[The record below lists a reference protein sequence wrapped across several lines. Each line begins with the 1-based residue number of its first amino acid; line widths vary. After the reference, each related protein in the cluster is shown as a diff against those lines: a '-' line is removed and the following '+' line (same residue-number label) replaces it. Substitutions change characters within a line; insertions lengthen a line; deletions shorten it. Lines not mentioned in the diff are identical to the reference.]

1 MKFPSF
7 DLERIQ
13 SIYENSVEINL
24 SESGIE
30 PLSLKELMNPKE
42 IEELI
47 NLPLGYGY
55 TQGTPLLRQRI
66 SNLYEGAD
74 ENNVLVTSGSSEAI
88 FLSAVLTV
96 SKSDRVV
103 MMTPNY
109 LSFNGVAKAL
119 GANVD
124 YVPLLKKEKW
134 EWDLDSLD
142 EVVSNKTKVI
152 SICNPNNPTGSI
164 LNLEQMLKIVEIAD
178 RVGAYLLVD
187 EVYIGAEL
195 GSKPT
200 KSFLGSYEKTIITSG
215 LSKSYAH
222 PGLRIGWIVS
232 EKRFVEEAW
241 AIKDYTTIA
250 SSSLSQH
257 IAAKVL
263 EPETISKLRS
273 RTKVLLNKNLETFS
287 KWVLPFSNHLS
298 FLKPEAGGFA
308 FVEYDMDINSTDLV
322 HDLRKNEGVFIVP
335 GDSFGMDRYFRI
347 GLGHESTGFSK
358 GLDLL
363 SKGLTRVFPNNFT

>member
-24 SESGIE
+24 TESGIE

-42 IEELI
+42 LEELL

-96 SKSDRVV
+96 SKGDRVV

-109 LSFNGVAKAL
+109 LSFNGVAEAL
-119 GANVD
+119 GAEVD

-134 EWDLDSLD
+134 EWDLDCLD
-142 EVVSNKTKVI
+142 EAVSDKTKVI
-152 SICNPNNPTGSI
+152 SVCNPNNPTGSV
-164 LNLEQMLKIVEIAD
+164 LNLEQMLKIVEIAG

-195 GSKPT
+195 GSNLT
-200 KSFLGSYEKTIITSG
+200 KSFLGMYEKTIVTSG

-222 PGLRIGWIVS
+222 PGLRIGWIIS
-232 EKRFVEEAW
+232 GKRFVEEAW

-257 IAAKVL
+257 IATKVL
-263 EPETISKLRS
+263 EPETIAKLRS

-287 KWVLPFSNHLS
+287 KWILPYSNHLS

-335 GDSFGMDRYFRI
+335 GDSFGIDKYFRI
-347 GLGHESTGFSK
+347 GLGHESIGFSK

-363 SKGLTRVFPNNFT
+363 SEGLTRVFPEKFT

>member
-24 SESGIE
+24 TESGIE

-42 IEELI
+42 LDELL

-55 TQGTPLLRQRI
+55 TQGTPLLRERI

-74 ENNVLVTSGSSEAI
+74 QDNVLVTSGSSEAI

-96 SKSDRVV
+96 SKGDRVV

-109 LSFNGVAKAL
+109 LSFNGVAEAL
-119 GANVD
+119 GADVD
-124 YVPLLKKEKW
+124 YVPLLKKDKW
-134 EWDLDSLD
+134 EWDLDCLD
-142 EVVSNKTKVI
+142 EIVSNKTKVI
-152 SICNPNNPTGSI
+152 SICNPNNPTGSV
-164 LNLEQMLKIVEIAD
+164 LDLEQMLKIIEIAG

-195 GSKPT
+195 GTKQT
-200 KSFLGSYEKTIITSG
+200 KSFLGMYEKTIVTSG
-215 LSKSYAH
+215 LSKSYAN
-222 PGLRIGWIVS
+222 PGLRIGWIIS
-232 EKRFVEEAW
+232 DEKFVEEAW

-257 IAAKVL
+257 IATKVL
-263 EPETISKLRS
+263 EPETISKLRL
-273 RTKVLLNKNLETFS
+273 RTKVLLNTNLDTLND
-287 KWVLPFSNHLS
+287 WILPYSNHLS
-298 FLKPEAGGFA
+298 FLRPDAGGFA

-347 GLGHESTGFSK
+347 GLGHESSGFDK

-363 SKGLTRVFPNNFT
+363 STGLKRIFPNNFA

>member
-24 SESGIE
+24 TESGIE

-96 SKSDRVV
+96 SKGDRVV

-119 GANVD
+119 GADVD

-134 EWDLDSLD
+134 EWDLDCLD

-195 GSKPT
+195 GSKQT
-200 KSFLGSYEKTIITSG
+200 KSFLGMYEKTIVTSG

-298 FLKPEAGGFA
+298 FLNPEAGGFA

>member
-1 MKFPSF
+1 MKFPPF

-24 SESGIE
+24 TESGIE

-109 LSFNGVAKAL
+109 LSFNGVAEAL
-119 GANVD
+119 GADVD

-134 EWDLDSLD
+134 EWDLDCLD
-142 EVVSNKTKVI
+142 EAVSNKTKVI

-195 GSKPT
+195 GSKQT
-200 KSFLGSYEKTIITSG
+200 KSFLGMYEKTIVTSG

-232 EKRFVEEAW
+232 ENRFVEEAW

-363 SKGLTRVFPNNFT
+363 SKGLNRVFPNNFT

>member
-24 SESGIE
+24 TESGIE

-42 IEELI
+42 LEELL

-96 SKSDRVV
+96 SKGDRVV

-109 LSFNGVAKAL
+109 LSFNGVAEAL
-119 GANVD
+119 GAEVD

-134 EWDLDSLD
+134 EWDLDCLD
-142 EVVSNKTKVI
+142 EAVSDKTKVI
-152 SICNPNNPTGSI
+152 SVCNPNNPTGSV
-164 LNLEQMLKIVEIAD
+164 LNLEQMLKIVEIAG

-187 EVYIGAEL
+187 EVYIGSEL
-195 GSKPT
+195 GSNHT
-200 KSFLGSYEKTIITSG
+200 KSFLGMYEKTIVTSG

-222 PGLRIGWIVS
+222 PGLRIGWIIS
-232 EKRFVEEAW
+232 GKRFVEEAW

-257 IAAKVL
+257 IATKVL
-263 EPETISKLRS
+263 EPETITKLRS

-287 KWVLPFSNHLS
+287 KWILPYSNHLS

-347 GLGHESTGFSK
+347 GLGHESIGFSK

-363 SKGLTRVFPNNFT
+363 SEGLTRIFPEKFT

>member
-24 SESGIE
+24 TESGIE

-42 IEELI
+42 LEELL

-66 SNLYEGAD
+66 SNLYEGVD
-74 ENNVLVTSGSSEAI
+74 ENNILVTSGSSEAI

-96 SKSDRVV
+96 SKGDRVV

-109 LSFNGVAKAL
+109 LSFNGVAEAL
-119 GANVD
+119 GAEVD

-134 EWDLDSLD
+134 EWDLDCLD
-142 EVVSNKTKVI
+142 EAVSDKTKVI
-152 SICNPNNPTGSI
+152 SVCNPNNPTGSV
-164 LNLEQMLKIVEIAD
+164 LNLEQMLKIVEIAG

-195 GSKPT
+195 GSKQT
-200 KSFLGSYEKTIITSG
+200 KSFLGMYEKTIVTSG

-222 PGLRIGWIVS
+222 PGLRIGWIIS
-232 EKRFVEEAW
+232 GKRFVEEAW

-257 IAAKVL
+257 IATKVL
-263 EPETISKLRS
+263 EPETITKLRS

-287 KWVLPFSNHLS
+287 KWILPYSNHLS

-335 GDSFGMDRYFRI
+335 GDSFGIDKYFRI
-347 GLGHESTGFSK
+347 GLGHESIGFSK

-363 SKGLTRVFPNNFT
+363 SEGLTRVFPEKFT

>member
-24 SESGIE
+24 TESGIE

-42 IEELI
+42 IEELL

-66 SNLYEGAD
+66 SNLYEGFD

-96 SKSDRVV
+96 SRGDRVV

-109 LSFNGVAKAL
+109 LSFNGVSEAL
-119 GANVD
+119 GAKVD

-134 EWDLDSLD
+134 EWDLDCLD
-142 EVVSNKTKVI
+142 QVVSNKTKVI

-164 LNLEQMLKIVEIAD
+164 LNREQMLEIIEIAG
-178 RVGAYLLVD
+178 RVDAYLLVD

-195 GSKPT
+195 DLNQT
-200 KSFLGSYEKTIITSG
+200 KSFLGMYEKTVVTSG

-222 PGLRIGWIVS
+222 PGLRIGWIIS
-232 EKRFVEEAW
+232 GQSFVEEAW

-257 IAAKVL
+257 IATKVL

-273 RTKVLLNKNLETFS
+273 RTKVLLSKNLETLS
-287 KWVLPFSNHLS
+287 DWILPYSNHLS

-322 HDLRKNEGVFIVP
+322 HNLRKNEGVFIVP
-335 GDSFGMDRYFRI
+335 GDSFGMDRYLRI
-347 GLGHESTGFSK
+347 GLGHESIGFSK
-358 GLDLL
+358 GLELL
-363 SKGLTRVFPNNFT
+363 SEGLNRVFPNNFT

>member
-24 SESGIE
+24 TESGIE

-42 IEELI
+42 LEELL

-66 SNLYEGAD
+66 SNLYEGTD

-96 SKSDRVV
+96 SKGDRVV

-109 LSFNGVAKAL
+109 LSFNGVAEAL
-119 GANVD
+119 GADVD

-134 EWDLDSLD
+134 EWDLDCLD

-152 SICNPNNPTGSI
+152 SICNPNNPTGSV
-164 LNLEQMLKIVEIAD
+164 LNLEQMLKIVEIAG

-200 KSFLGSYEKTIITSG
+200 KSFLGMYEKTIITSG

-232 EKRFVEEAW
+232 DKGFVEEAW
-241 AIKDYTTIA
+241 GVKDYTTIA

-257 IAAKVL
+257 IATKVL

-273 RTKVLLNKNLETFS
+273 RTKILLNENLETFS
-287 KWVLPFSNHLS
+287 KWVLPYSNYLS

-347 GLGHESTGFSK
+347 GLGHESIGFSK

-363 SKGLTRVFPNNFT
+363 SEGLTRVFPEKFT

>member
-24 SESGIE
+24 TESGIE

-42 IEELI
+42 LEELL

-88 FLSAVLTV
+88 FLSTVLTV
-96 SKSDRVV
+96 SKGDRVV

-109 LSFNGVAKAL
+109 LSFNGVAEAL
-119 GANVD
+119 GADID
-124 YVPLLKKEKW
+124 YVPLLKKDKW
-134 EWDLDSLD
+134 EWDLDCLD

-152 SICNPNNPTGSI
+152 SICNPNNPTGSV
-164 LNLEQMLKIVEIAD
+164 LNLEQMLKIVEIAG

-200 KSFLGSYEKTIITSG
+200 KSFLGRYEKTIITSG

-232 EKRFVEEAW
+232 DKRFVEEAW
-241 AIKDYTTIA
+241 GVKDYTTIA

-257 IAAKVL
+257 IATKVL

-287 KWVLPFSNHLS
+287 KWVLPYSNYLS
-298 FLKPEAGGFA
+298 FLKPEAGGFV

-347 GLGHESTGFSK
+347 GLGHESIGFSK

-363 SKGLTRVFPNNFT
+363 SKGLTRVFPNNFS

>member
-24 SESGIE
+24 TESGIE

-42 IEELI
+42 LEELL

-88 FLSAVLTV
+88 FLSAVLSV
-96 SKSDRVV
+96 SQGDRVV

-109 LSFNGVAKAL
+109 LSFNGVAEAL
-119 GANVD
+119 GADVD

-134 EWDLDSLD
+134 EWDLDCLD
-142 EVVSNKTKVI
+142 KAVSNKTKVI
-152 SICNPNNPTGSI
+152 SVCNPNNPTGSV
-164 LNLEQMLKIVEIAD
+164 LNLEQMLKIVEIAG

-195 GSKPT
+195 GSNLT
-200 KSFLGSYEKTIITSG
+200 KSFLGMYEKTIVTSG

-222 PGLRIGWIVS
+222 PGLRIGWIIS
-232 EKRFVEEAW
+232 GKRFVEEAW

-257 IAAKVL
+257 IATKVL
-263 EPETISKLRS
+263 EPETITKLRS

-287 KWVLPFSNHLS
+287 KWILPYSNHLS

-335 GDSFGMDRYFRI
+335 GDSFGIDKYFRI
-347 GLGHESTGFSK
+347 GLGHESIGFSK

-363 SKGLTRVFPNNFT
+363 SEGLTRVFPEKFT

>member
-24 SESGIE
+24 TESGIE

-109 LSFNGVAKAL
+109 LSFNGVAEAL
-119 GANVD
+119 GADVD

-134 EWDLDSLD
+134 EWDLDCLD
-142 EVVSNKTKVI
+142 EAVSNKTKVI

-195 GSKPT
+195 GTKQT
-200 KSFLGSYEKTIITSG
+200 KSFLGMYEKTIVTSG

-232 EKRFVEEAW
+232 EKSIVEEAW

>member
-24 SESGIE
+24 TESGIE

-96 SKSDRVV
+96 SKGNRVV

-109 LSFNGVAKAL
+109 LSFNGVAEAL
-119 GANVD
+119 GADVD
-124 YVPLLKKEKW
+124 YVPLIKKEKW
-134 EWDLDSLD
+134 EWDLDCLD
-142 EVVSNKTKVI
+142 EAVSNKTKVI

-195 GSKPT
+195 GTKQT
-200 KSFLGSYEKTIITSG
+200 KSFLGMYEKTIVTSG

-232 EKRFVEEAW
+232 EKSIVEEAW

>member
-24 SESGIE
+24 TESGIE

-42 IEELI
+42 LEELL

-66 SNLYEGAD
+66 SNLYEGVD
-74 ENNVLVTSGSSEAI
+74 ENNILVTSGSSEAI
-88 FLSAVLTV
+88 FLSALLTV
-96 SKSDRVV
+96 SKDDRVV

-109 LSFNGVAKAL
+109 LSFNGVAEAL
-119 GANVD
+119 GAEVD

-134 EWDLDSLD
+134 EWDLDCLD
-142 EVVSNKTKVI
+142 EAVSDKTKVI
-152 SICNPNNPTGSI
+152 SVCNPNNPTGSV
-164 LNLEQMLKIVEIAD
+164 LNLEQMLKIVEIAG

-195 GSKPT
+195 GSNLT
-200 KSFLGSYEKTIITSG
+200 KSFLGMYEKTIVTSG

-222 PGLRIGWIVS
+222 PGLRIGWIIS
-232 EKRFVEEAW
+232 GKRFVEEAW

-257 IAAKVL
+257 IATKVL
-263 EPETISKLRS
+263 EPETITKLRS

-287 KWVLPFSNHLS
+287 KWILPYSNHLS

-335 GDSFGMDRYFRI
+335 GDSFGIDKYFRI
-347 GLGHESTGFSK
+347 GLGHESIGFSK

-363 SKGLTRVFPNNFT
+363 SEGLTRVFPKKFT

>member
-13 SIYENSVEINL
+13 SIYENSVEVNL
-24 SESGIE
+24 TESGIE

-42 IEELI
+42 LEKLL

-66 SNLYEGAD
+66 SNLYDGFD
-74 ENNVLVTSGSSEAI
+74 ESNVLVTSGSSEAI
-88 FLSAVLTV
+88 FISAILTV
-96 SKSDRVV
+96 SKGDRVV

-109 LSFNGVAKAL
+109 LSFNGVAEAL
-119 GANVD
+119 GADVD
-124 YVPLLKKEKW
+124 YVPLIKKEKW
-134 EWDLDSLD
+134 EWDLDCLD
-142 EVVSNKTKVI
+142 EKVINKTKVI
-152 SICNPNNPTGSI
+152 SICNPNNPTGSV
-164 LNLEQMLKIVEIAD
+164 LNLEQMLRVIEIAS
-178 RVGAYLLVD
+178 RVGAYLLID

-195 GSKPT
+195 ESKRT
-200 KSFLGSYEKTIITSG
+200 KSFLGMYEKTIITSG

-222 PGLRIGWIVS
+222 PGLRIGWIIS
-232 EKRFVEEAW
+232 DKSFVEEAW

-257 IAAKVL
+257 IASKVL
-263 EPETISKLRS
+263 EPETISKLRL
-273 RTKVLLNKNLETFS
+273 RTKELLNKNLETFS
-287 KWVLPFSNHLS
+287 KWILPYSNHLS

-308 FVEYDMDINSTDLV
+308 FIKYDMDINSTDLV

-335 GDSFGMDRYFRI
+335 GDNFGMDGYFRV
-347 GLGHESTGFSK
+347 GLGHESIGFNK
-358 GLDLL
+358 GLNLL
-363 SKGLTRVFPNNFT
+363 SKGLTRIFPNNFT

>member
-13 SIYENSVEINL
+13 SIYENSVEVNL
-24 SESGIE
+24 TESGIE

-42 IEELI
+42 LEKLL

-66 SNLYEGAD
+66 SNLYDGFD
-74 ENNVLVTSGSSEAI
+74 ESNVLVTSGSSEAI
-88 FLSAVLTV
+88 FISAILTV
-96 SKSDRVV
+96 SKGDRVV

-109 LSFNGVAKAL
+109 LSFNGVAEAL
-119 GANVD
+119 GADVD
-124 YVPLLKKEKW
+124 YVPLIKKEKW
-134 EWDLDSLD
+134 EWDLDCLD
-142 EVVSNKTKVI
+142 EKVINKTKVI
-152 SICNPNNPTGSI
+152 SICNPNNPTGSV
-164 LNLEQMLKIVEIAD
+164 LNLEQMLRVIEIASK
-178 RVGAYLLVD
+178 VGAYLLID

-195 GSKPT
+195 ESKRT
-200 KSFLGSYEKTIITSG
+200 KSFLGMYEKTIITSG

-222 PGLRIGWIVS
+222 PGLRIGWIIS
-232 EKRFVEEAW
+232 DKSFVEEAW

-257 IAAKVL
+257 IASKVL
-263 EPETISKLRS
+263 EPETISKLRL
-273 RTKVLLNKNLETFS
+273 RTKELLNKNLETFS
-287 KWVLPFSNHLS
+287 KWILPYSNHLS

-308 FVEYDMDINSTDLV
+308 FVKYDMDINSTDLV

-335 GDSFGMDRYFRI
+335 GDNFGMDGYFRV
-347 GLGHESTGFSK
+347 GLGHESIGFNK
-358 GLDLL
+358 GLNLL
-363 SKGLTRVFPNNFT
+363 SKGLTRIFPNNFT

>member
-24 SESGIE
+24 TESGIE
-30 PLSLKELMNPKE
+30 PLSLKQLMNPKE
-42 IEELI
+42 LEELL

-88 FLSAVLTV
+88 FLSTVLTV
-96 SKSDRVV
+96 SKGDRVV

-109 LSFNGVAKAL
+109 LSFNGVAEAL
-119 GANVD
+119 GADVD

-134 EWDLDSLD
+134 EWDLDCLD

-152 SICNPNNPTGSI
+152 SICNPNNPTGSV
-164 LNLEQMLKIVEIAD
+164 LSLEQMLKIVEIAG

-200 KSFLGSYEKTIITSG
+200 KSFLGMYEKTIITSG

-232 EKRFVEEAW
+232 DKRFVEEAW
-241 AIKDYTTIA
+241 GIKDYTTIA

-257 IAAKVL
+257 IATKVL

-287 KWVLPFSNHLS
+287 KWVLPYSNYLS

-347 GLGHESTGFSK
+347 GLGHESIGFSK

-363 SKGLTRVFPNNFT
+363 SKGLNRVFPNNFT

>member
-24 SESGIE
+24 TESGIE

-42 IEELI
+42 IEELL

-66 SNLYEGAD
+66 SNLYEGFD

-96 SKSDRVV
+96 SRGDRVV

-109 LSFNGVAKAL
+109 LSFNGVSEAL
-119 GANVD
+119 GAKVD

-134 EWDLDSLD
+134 EWDLDCLD
-142 EVVSNKTKVI
+142 QVVSNKTKVI

-164 LNLEQMLKIVEIAD
+164 LNREQMLEIIEIAG
-178 RVGAYLLVD
+178 RVDAYLLVD

-195 GSKPT
+195 DLNQT
-200 KSFLGSYEKTIITSG
+200 KSFLGMYEKTVVTSG

-222 PGLRIGWIVS
+222 PGLRIGWIIS
-232 EKRFVEEAW
+232 GQSFVEEAW

-257 IAAKVL
+257 IATKVL

-273 RTKVLLNKNLETFS
+273 RTKVLLSKNLETLS
-287 KWVLPFSNHLS
+287 DWILPYSNHLS

-322 HDLRKNEGVFIVP
+322 HNLRKNEGVFIVP
-335 GDSFGMDRYFRI
+335 GDSFGMDRYLRI
-347 GLGHESTGFSK
+347 GLGHESKGFSK
-358 GLDLL
+358 GLELL
-363 SKGLTRVFPNNFT
+363 SEGLNRVFPNNFT

>member
-24 SESGIE
+24 TESGIE

-42 IEELI
+42 LEELL

-96 SKSDRVV
+96 SKGDRVV

-109 LSFNGVAKAL
+109 LSFNGVAEAL
-119 GANVD
+119 GAEVD

-134 EWDLDSLD
+134 EWDLDCLD
-142 EVVSNKTKVI
+142 EAVSDKTKVI
-152 SICNPNNPTGSI
+152 SVCNPNNPTGSV
-164 LNLEQMLKIVEIAD
+164 LNLEQMLKIVEIAG

-195 GSKPT
+195 GSNLT
-200 KSFLGSYEKTIITSG
+200 KSFLGMYEKTIVTSG

-222 PGLRIGWIVS
+222 PGLRIGWIIS
-232 EKRFVEEAW
+232 GKRFVEEAW

-257 IAAKVL
+257 IATKVL
-263 EPETISKLRS
+263 EPETITKLRS

-287 KWVLPFSNHLS
+287 KWILPYSNHLS

-335 GDSFGMDRYFRI
+335 GDSFGIDKYFRI
-347 GLGHESTGFSK
+347 GLGHESIGFSK

-363 SKGLTRVFPNNFT
+363 SEGLTRVFPKKFT

>member
-24 SESGIE
+24 TESGIE

-42 IEELI
+42 LEELL

-96 SKSDRVV
+96 SKGDRVV

-109 LSFNGVAKAL
+109 LSFNGVAEAL
-119 GANVD
+119 GAEVD

-134 EWDLDSLD
+134 EWDLDCLD

-152 SICNPNNPTGSI
+152 SICNPNNPTGSV
-164 LNLEQMLKIVEIAD
+164 LNLEQMLKIVEIAG

-200 KSFLGSYEKTIITSG
+200 KSFLGMYEKTIITSG

-232 EKRFVEEAW
+232 DKRFVEEAW
-241 AIKDYTTIA
+241 GVKDYTTIA

-257 IAAKVL
+257 IATKVL

-287 KWVLPFSNHLS
+287 KWILPYSNHLS

-335 GDSFGMDRYFRI
+335 GDSFGIDKYFRI
-347 GLGHESTGFSK
+347 GLGHESIGFSK

-363 SKGLTRVFPNNFT
+363 SEGLTRVFPEKFT